1 MEADLLSSRV
11 FMTGEAPRPASE
23 VEIESVGVNPLDL
36 RRVDVA
42 VDLTP
47 FLGTIDVEMVIVGPG
62 DDELCSINLVQ
73 NRDPM
78 LDKIMHLRQDAEPG
92 EHILHIGAFVDGNL
106 VARAARRF
114 AFRFSQA
121 K

>member
-1 MEADLLSSRV
+1 MA
-11 FMTGEAPRPASE
+11 GQAPRPASE

-47 FLGTIDVEMVIVGPG
+47 YLGAVDIAMAIVGPNE
-62 DDELCSINLVQ
+62 DELCSIKLVH

-78 LDKIMHLRQDAEPG
+78 LDRIMHLRQDAQPG
-92 EHILHIGAFVDGNL
+92 EHILHIGVFVEEDL
-106 VARAARRF
+106 IARTARSFRFPQARA
-114 AFRFSQA
+114 Q
-121 K
+121 